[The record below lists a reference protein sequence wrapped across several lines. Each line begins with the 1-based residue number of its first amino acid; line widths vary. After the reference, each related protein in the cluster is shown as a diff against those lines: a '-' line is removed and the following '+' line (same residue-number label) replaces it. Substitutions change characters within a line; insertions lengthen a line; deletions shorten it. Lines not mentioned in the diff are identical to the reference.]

1 MISDQLVKIGTID
14 LEILYLGISHNGRF
28 NENDI
33 EDSDLKRLGV
43 GKILDTLASLKEKNL
58 INLNTDGSFQVT
70 DLARSHLWDK
80 KIPLWTRILRL
91 LDVQSESVTKISEML
106 RESYTKVENE
116 LENLRKSQLVL
127 MSPIRKEGNV
137 IKSFEILQ
145 EGKEYLEKIKTNGI
159 PEKILGSPPAEIE
172 ILELLDDIIKEV
184 NNSDMPKESQDKII
198 SKINQIR
205 NKLNV

>member
-1 MISDQLVKIGTID
+1 MVKLGTID
-14 LEILYLGISHNGRF
+14 LEILFLGITNDGKF

-33 EDSDLKRLGV
+33 EDSNLKRLGV
-43 GKILDTLASLKEKNL
+43 GKILDTLASLKDRNL
-58 INLNTDGSFQVT
+58 INLNSDGTFEVT
-70 DLARSHLWDK
+70 DLAKSHLWDK

-91 LDVQSESVTKISEML
+91 LEVQAESIKKISEIL
-106 RESYTKVENE
+106 YESSSEIEKE

-127 MSPIRKEGNV
+127 MSPIRKEGNI

-145 EGKEYLEKIKTNGI
+145 EGKEYLEKIETEGI
-159 PEKILGSPPAEIE
+159 PDEILGTPPAEIE
-172 ILELLDDIIKEV
+172 ILELLDDITTEI
-184 NNSDMPKESQDKII
+184 NSSELSKESQDKII